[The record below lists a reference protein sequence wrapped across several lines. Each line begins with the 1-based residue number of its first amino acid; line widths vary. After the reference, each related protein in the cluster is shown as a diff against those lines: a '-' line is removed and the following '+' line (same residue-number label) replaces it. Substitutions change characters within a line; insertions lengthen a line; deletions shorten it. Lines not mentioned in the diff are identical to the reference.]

1 MAEQI
6 EKAFLKQPHV
16 NLGKKRP
23 QIQGKKARV
32 GVRFVK
38 NIGLGFPTPREAA
51 TGAYIDKK
59 CPFTGAVSIRG
70 RILSGVVKSTK
81 MNRTII
87 VRRDYLHYIKKYQ
100 RFQKRHSNTPAHLS
114 PAFRVN
120 DGDEVTIGECRP
132 LSKTVRFN
140 VIKVTPRGGAQ
151 GKSFSKF

>member
-23 QIQGKKARV
+23 TVAGKKARV

-51 TGAYIDKK
+51 QGTYIDKK
-59 CPFTGAVSIRG
+59 CAFTGQVSIRG
-70 RILSGVVKSTK
+70 RILTGTVKSTK
-81 MNRTII
+81 MIRTII
-87 VRRDYLHYIKKYQ
+87 VRRDYLHYVRKYQ
-100 RFQKRHSNTPAHLS
+100 RFQKRHSNTPAHVS
-114 PAFRVN
+114 PCFRVN
-120 DGDEVTIGECRP
+120 EGDEVTIGECRP

-140 VIKVTPRGGAQ
+140 VIKVNPRGGA
-151 GKSFSKF
+151 GKGFAKF